1 MDTPSRSRSS
11 SVPELIE
18 VLEGSSGSWG
28 CAPGWQNQIATC
40 MARGMAEELAALM
53 SVVGLERGRHPRH
66 GDGHRRLRRAGLA
79 EVHGADQKA
88 LDRAA
93 RELNAVLRAR
103 PVRFG

>member
-1 MDTPSRSRSS
+1 
-11 SVPELIE
+11 
-18 VLEGSSGSWG
+18 
-28 CAPGWQNQIATC
+28 
-40 MARGMAEELAALM
+40 M
-53 SVVGLERGRHPRH
+53 SVVGLESGRHLRH

-93 RELNAVLRAR
+93 RELNSVLRAR